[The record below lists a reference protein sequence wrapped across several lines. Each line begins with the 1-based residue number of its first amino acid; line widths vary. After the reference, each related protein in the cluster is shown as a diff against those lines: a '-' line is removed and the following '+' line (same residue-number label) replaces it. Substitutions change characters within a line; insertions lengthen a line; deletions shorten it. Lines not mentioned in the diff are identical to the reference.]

1 MRRTILFAA
10 AALLSVVFVARATT
24 APRAKAVTNT
34 LAVSATLSAPT
45 APAAPSTDDTFPLN
59 YVPSGRAIFQQYCA
73 SCHGALAKGDGP
85 MAAVLKTM
93 PPDLT
98 QLSRRHQGKFP
109 DEYVRAVIEFGPG
122 PNAHGSA
129 DMPTWGPIFRYYDK
143 QNERVVQ
150 QRIRNLTNYLASL
163 QE

>member
-10 AALLSVVFVARATT
+10 AALLVAVFVVRAISAPTT
-24 APRAKAVTNT
+24 ATVTNAS
-34 LAVSATLSAPT
+34 AVSATLSAP
-45 APAAPSTDDTFPLN
+45 AAPTSDDTFPLN
-59 YVPSGRAIFQQYCA
+59 YVPSGKAIFQQYCA

-85 MAAVLKTM
+85 MSAVLKKM

-98 QLSRRHQGKFP
+98 QLSRRHEGKFP
-109 DEYVRAVIEFGPG
+109 EEYVRAVLEFGPG
-122 PNAHGSA
+122 PNSHGSA

-150 QRIRNLTNYLASL
+150 QRIRNLTYYLAFL

>member
-10 AALLSVVFVARATT
+10 AALVCIVFVVGAST
-24 APRAKAVTNT
+24 APTAKAVTNT
-34 LAVSATLSAPT
+34 STVSTTLSVPASPATPT
-45 APAAPSTDDTFPLN
+45 TDDNFPLN

-85 MAAVLKTM
+85 MAAVLKKM

-109 DEYVRAVIEFGPG
+109 EEYVRAVLEFGPG
-122 PNAHGSA
+122 PSAHGSA
-129 DMPTWGPIFRYYDK
+129 DMPSWGPIFRYYDK

>member
-10 AALLSVVFVARATT
+10 AALLSVVLVDGATT
-24 APRAKAVTNT
+24 AQTTK
-34 LAVSATLSAPT
+34 AVSATSAVAAAPSVPT
-45 APAAPSTDDTFPLN
+45 MPAAPTTDDALPLN
-59 YVPSGRAIFQQYCA
+59 YVPSGRAIFQQYCS

-85 MAAVLKTM
+85 MAAVLKKM

-98 QLSRRHQGKFP
+98 QLSRRHLGKFP
-109 DEYVRAVIEFGPG
+109 EEYVRAVLEFGPG
-122 PNAHGSA
+122 PSAHGSA
-129 DMPTWGPIFRYYDK
+129 DMPSWGPIFRYYDK

>member
-1 MRRTILFAA
+1 MYRTMFFAGAILLAA
-10 AALLSVVFVARATT
+10 ICLVGATN
-24 APRAKAVTNT
+24 V
-34 LAVSATLSAPT
+34 
-45 APAAPSTDDTFPLN
+45 PAADDTFPLN

-98 QLSRRHQGKFP
+98 RLSRRHQDKFP
-109 DEYVRAVIEFGPG
+109 EGYVRAVLEFGPG
-122 PNAHGSA
+122 PNSHGSA

-150 QRIRNLTNYLASL
+150 QRIRNLSNYLASL